1 MKSYKITENTLAIV
15 PLSKRKTVIYENHD
29 YFILDKNVSSV
40 INENCEYYGSSID
53 GRLKGT
59 YAMLGFGYK
68 APIVMSEQDNMI
80 FFPTCSPR
88 LKECS
93 LINLGNIKKIVPDDE
108 KTTIKFLNDEE
119 INIDATYNIIR
130 NQYFKSLSLDNA
142 LKNRKK
148 DK

>member
-1 MKSYKITENTLAIV
+1 
-15 PLSKRKTVIYENHD
+15 
-29 YFILDKNVSSV
+29 
-40 INENCEYYGSSID
+40 
-53 GRLKGT
+53 
-59 YAMLGFGYK
+59 MLGFGYK

-93 LINLGNIKKIVPDDE
+93 WINLGNIKKIVPDDE
-108 KTTIKFLNDEE
+108 KTTIQFLNDEQ
-119 INIDATYNIIR
+119 INIDATYNVIR

>member
-1 MKSYKITENTLAIV
+1 
-15 PLSKRKTVIYENHD
+15 
-29 YFILDKNVSSV
+29 
-40 INENCEYYGSSID
+40 
-53 GRLKGT
+53 
-59 YAMLGFGYK
+59 MLGFGYK
-68 APIVMSEQDNMI
+68 APIVMSEHDNMI

-93 LINLGNIKKIVPDDE
+93 WINLGNIKKIVPDDE
-108 KTTIKFLNDEE
+108 KTTIQFLNDEE
-119 INIDATYNIIR
+119 INVDATYNIIR

>member
-15 PLSKRKTVIYENHD
+15 PLSKKKTVVYENHD

-53 GRLKGT
+53 GRLK
-59 YAMLGFGYK
+59 
-68 APIVMSEQDNMI
+68 
-80 FFPTCSPR
+80 
-88 LKECS
+88 ECS
-93 LINLGNIKKIVPDDE
+93 WINLGNIKKIVPDDE
-108 KTTIKFLNDEE
+108 KTTIQFLNDEQ
-119 INIDATYNIIR
+119 INVDATYNIIR

>member
-1 MKSYKITENTLAIV
+1 VSGLKSYKITENTLAIV
-15 PLSKRKTVIYENHD
+15 PLSKKKTVVYENHD

-93 LINLGNIKKIVPDDE
+93 WINLGNIKKIVPDDE
-108 KTTIKFLNDEE
+108 KTTIQL
-119 INIDATYNIIR
+119 IR

>member
-15 PLSKRKTVIYENHD
+15 PLSKKKTVVYENHD

-93 LINLGNIKKIVPDDE
+93 WINAGNISNIYKKKDRCLVEFYNKETLEFDIS
-108 KTTIKFLNDEE
+108 
-119 INIDATYNIIR
+119 YNIMN
-130 NQYFKSLSLDNA
+130 NQLSKSLL
-142 LKNRKK
+142 LEKK
-148 DK
+148 FKKRGK

>member
-15 PLSKRKTVIYENHD
+15 PLSKKKTVVYENHD

-80 FFPTCSPR
+80 FFPTSSPR
-88 LKECS
+88 LNDCS
-93 LINLGNIKKIVPDDE
+93 WINVNNIRSIDKNDK
-108 KTTIKFLNDEE
+108 KTTIIFTNGEE
-119 INIDATYNIIR
+119 IEIEASYNIIK
-130 NQYFKSLSLDNA
+130 NQYFKSLQLNSA
-142 LKNRKK
+142 LKNRKN